1 MRTHECANRIGDEN
15 SPPAPQVVRLCGMKC
30 ESFHLAK
37 TPEMKFSDSQLE
49 EFYFFLLEAHK
60 SAHIVNKQHKRSETV
75 ASLMRALEN

>member
-1 MRTHECANRIGDEN
+1 
-15 SPPAPQVVRLCGMKC
+15 
-30 ESFHLAK
+30 
-37 TPEMKFSDSQLE
+37 MKFSDSQLE